1 MHEPGIAKRASGHAL
16 RHPSTTC
23 LLDVGH
29 DFRTVQEL
37 LGHEDV
43 STMMLDTHAGPQ
55 GGWGV
60 RSPVNQLA
68 GGG

>member
-1 MHEPGIAKRASGHAL
+1 MPCGIPL
-16 RHPSTTC
+16 RPVYWTW
-23 LLDVGH
+23 GH